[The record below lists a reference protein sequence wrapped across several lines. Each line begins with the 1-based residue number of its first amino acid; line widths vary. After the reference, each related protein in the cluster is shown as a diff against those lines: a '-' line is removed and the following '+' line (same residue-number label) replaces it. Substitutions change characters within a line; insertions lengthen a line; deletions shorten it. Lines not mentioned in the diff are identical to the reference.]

1 MACGVEKSALH
12 CLCGFLTRSDWKKR
26 FCHRPAESFRQHVT
40 KQKKTNTHLSQKRL
54 HVVLRLVLLS
64 TLNYHLG
71 GAVKYVAVAKEPV
84 SKFGAHPL
92 TWICLYSSLAWRSA
106 YSSIVI
112 ETKKE
117 WHKDLQFK
125 DRSVCGICDI
135 FYLFVIK
142 LKTQVSYITPYPH
155 WVLYLNNTSYSSS
168 SAFESW
174 FQGRVF
180 WTFRNLT

>member
-1 MACGVEKSALH
+1 MACGVEKSVLH
-12 CLCGFLTRSDWKKR
+12 CLCGFLTRSDWKKW
-26 FCHRPAESFRQHVT
+26 FCHWPAESFRQHIT

-112 ETKKE
+112 ETKKQ
-117 WHKDLQFK
+117 WHKDLQLK
-125 DRSVCGICDI
+125 MWYLWH
-135 FYLFVIK
+135 YLFVRYQAK
-142 LKTQVSYITPYPH
+142 D
-155 WVLYLNNTSYSSS
+155 TSLLHNSISSL
-168 SAFESW
+168 SA
-174 FQGRVF
+174 VPK
-180 WTFRNLT
+180 